1 MKGAAQK
8 KIAARTRGL
17 GAMMVLLLPFLQ
29 TIDTAHN
36 PKKRG
41 PLQAVPVMARAIV
54 IAAWGIAGAGH
65 SEPVAA
71 QDSGLQGA
79 RRTGAR
85 QVRIASERDGILQ
98 AVSGL
103 TCKCDELMEKK
114 KDDGRGF
121 VKDRRVVYI
130 YHNTVDA
137 IGHDGKTEGHTFEAV
152 RWTLTKL
159 SALVGVTAGHGFR

>member
-1 MKGAAQK
+1 
-8 KIAARTRGL
+8 
-17 GAMMVLLLPFLQ
+17 
-29 TIDTAHN
+29 
-36 PKKRG
+36 
-41 PLQAVPVMARAIV
+41 MARAIV

-103 TCKCDELMEKK
+103 TCECDELMEKK

-121 VKDRRVVYI
+121 VKDKRVVYI
-130 YHNTVDA
+130 YHKHRRCDRPRRQNRRAYV
-137 IGHDGKTEGHTFEAV
+137 
-152 RWTLTKL
+152 
-159 SALVGVTAGHGFR
+159 

>member
-1 MKGAAQK
+1 
-8 KIAARTRGL
+8 
-17 GAMMVLLLPFLQ
+17 
-29 TIDTAHN
+29 
-36 PKKRG
+36 
-41 PLQAVPVMARAIV
+41 MARAIV

-103 TCKCDELMEKK
+103 TCKCDELMAKK

-121 VKDRRVVYI
+121 VKDKRVVYI
-130 YHNTVDA
+130 YHNTVVA

-152 RWTLTKL
+152 RWTLTNWRRWSASPPTTASGEQL
-159 SALVGVTAGHGFR
+159 SPASL

>member
-1 MKGAAQK
+1 
-8 KIAARTRGL
+8 
-17 GAMMVLLLPFLQ
+17 
-29 TIDTAHN
+29 
-36 PKKRG
+36 
-41 PLQAVPVMARAIV
+41 MARAIV

-114 KDDGRGF
+114 KDDGQGS
-121 VKDRRVVYI
+121 VKD
-130 YHNTVDA
+130 
-137 IGHDGKTEGHTFEAV
+137 K
-152 RWTLTKL
+152 RWSISTTTPSMR
-159 SALVGVTAGHGFR
+159 SAATAKPKGIRLRLFAGH

>member
-1 MKGAAQK
+1 LTP
-8 KIAARTRGL
+8 AR
-17 GAMMVLLLPFLQ
+17 
-29 TIDTAHN
+29 N
-36 PKKRG
+36 PKKRV

-114 KDDGRGF
+114 KDDGR
-121 VKDRRVVYI
+121 
-130 YHNTVDA
+130 
-137 IGHDGKTEGHTFEAV
+137 V
-152 RWTLTKL
+152 RQ
-159 SALVGVTAGHGFR
+159 G